1 MIKTLVI
8 TDSASDIPQG
18 TPGVAVVPLE
28 VTFGE
33 ESFLDG
39 VNLSHQQFYERLI
52 ESDQL
57 PKTSMVT
64 PAKFVEAFR
73 EGLAHADELLVI
85 TLSGKLSGTH
95 DSALAAAEQFP
106 GKVFVVDSLNA
117 SIGEAVVV
125 QRGLQLLGQGLSAE
139 EAARQLEEERHQVR
153 LVALLG
159 TLEYLRKGGRLNA
172 AAAVMGE
179 MLAIKP
185 VIAIEEGEVAVL
197 GKARGSKNGT
207 NLLKRQIQSAGGVD
221 FSRPYLVGYTGLSD
235 GLLQKYIAD
244 SADLWQETGV
254 PLPQSCVGA
263 AIGTHAGPDAIA
275 VAFFAKE

>member
-1 MIKTLVI
+1 MTKTLVV
-8 TDSASDIPQG
+8 TDSASDISQG
-18 TPGVAVVPLE
+18 TAGVMVVPLE
-28 VTFGE
+28 VTFGD

-39 VNLSHQQFYERLI
+39 VDLSHRQFYERLI

-64 PAKFVEAFR
+64 PARFVAAFQ
-73 EGLAHADELLVI
+73 EGLAQADQLLVV
-85 TLSGKLSGTH
+85 TLSGRLSGTH

-106 GKVFVVDSLNA
+106 GRVFVVDSLNA
-117 SIGEAVVV
+117 SIGEAIVV

-139 EAARQLEEERHQVR
+139 KVARQLEEERHQVR

-185 VIAIEEGEVAVL
+185 VIAIDEGEVAVL
-197 GKARGSKNGT
+197 GKARGSKNGA
-207 NLLKRQIQSAGGVD
+207 NLLKRQIQNAGGVD

-235 GLLQKYIAD
+235 DLLRKYVGD
-244 SADLWQETGV
+244 SADLWQESGAL
-254 PLPQSCVGA
+254 LPQSCVGA